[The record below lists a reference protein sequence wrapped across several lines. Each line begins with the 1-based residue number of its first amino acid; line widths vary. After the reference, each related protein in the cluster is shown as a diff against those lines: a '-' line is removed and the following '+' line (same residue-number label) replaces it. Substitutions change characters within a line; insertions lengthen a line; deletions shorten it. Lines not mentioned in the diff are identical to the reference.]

1 MPTFV
6 HTVTVDTKTPQPLT
20 LVRNLH
26 LIFHHLLNIL
36 CVVLSHDNGAYH
48 ENLHILLC
56 HFDTKFQR
64 FFILL
69 LLLVLLLLVV
79 LIFCVFGF
87 YFRTLTTP
95 VILASDFNYFFF

>member
-69 LLLVLLLLVV
+69 LLVLLLLVV

-95 VILASDFNYFFF
+95 VILASDFKFFFF